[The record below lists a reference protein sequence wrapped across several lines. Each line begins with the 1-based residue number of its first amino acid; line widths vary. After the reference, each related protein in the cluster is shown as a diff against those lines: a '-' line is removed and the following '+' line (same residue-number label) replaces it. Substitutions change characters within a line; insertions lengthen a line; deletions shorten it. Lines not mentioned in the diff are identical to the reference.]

1 MSILLYAKNFQSFLQ
16 QLTKNPGT
24 EIVGGC
30 TLIDPL
36 PEKMISTYHNP
47 DLSFIERHERH
58 IDIGAG
64 ASLAAILDL
73 GQNHLPPV
81 LYEALQSVA
90 NPIVR
95 NTATIGG
102 NLCATDHKH
111 TLFAPL
117 MALEARLFFQT
128 PDGEQNI
135 AIQNFEKI
143 PEKSFLSKIRIPF
156 YAPEVSIFRRI
167 GPENSIT
174 PQSASF
180 AFLAD
185 TENNSLL
192 QVRIAFAGPF
202 TFRDKNF
209 ENTLSGYRLPLRL
222 KDIDYIMEKIEEAFR
237 IAATDQMISDGV
249 KQQFFNLCR
258 YSFEQLM

>member
-1 MSILLYAKNFQSFLQ
+1 MSLLFFAKDLQSFLQ
-16 QLTKNPGT
+16 QLNKNPGT
-24 EIVGGC
+24 TVVGGC
-30 TLIDPL
+30 TLIEPL
-36 PEKMISTYHNP
+36 PEKMISTYNNP

-64 ASLAAILDL
+64 ANLAAILEL

-81 LYEALQSVA
+81 LYEALLSVA

-102 NLCATDHKH
+102 NLCAIDHKH
-111 TLFAPL
+111 TLYAPL
-117 MALEARLFFQT
+117 LALDSRLVFQSQN
-128 PDGEQNI
+128 GEENI
-135 AIQNFEKI
+135 AIQNFERI

-167 GPENSIT
+167 GPEHSIN

-185 TENNSLL
+185 TDNNTLT

-202 TFRDKNF
+202 IFRDKNL
-209 ENTLSGYRLPLRL
+209 ENTLTGYKLPLRL
-222 KDIDYIMEKIEEAFR
+222 KDIDYIMERIIEAFE

-249 KQQFFNLCR
+249 TQQFFNLCR
-258 YSFEQLM
+258 YSLEQLM